1 MFHNI
6 RNNQVAIPIPYFL
19 KPITRPSHTKAFQNI
34 QTTTDYHKFS
44 FFART
49 IIHWNAPPPDIVN
62 LPGPEFSLA
71 PHRIPV
77 VRSVTAN
84 VRYSSRTVANVRY

>member
-6 RNNQVAIPIPYFL
+6 LHNQVAILIPDYL
-19 KPITRPSHTKAFQNI
+19 KPITIPSRTSHTKAFQNI

-44 FFART
+44 FFPRK
-49 IIHWNAPPPDIVN
+49 IIHWNALPSDIVN

-71 PHRIPV
+71 V
-77 VRSVTAN
+77 
-84 VRYSSRTVANVRY
+84 SRVEHTSR